1 MALGYEGGR
10 YVLTQLGWNFW
21 WFTHAHAQE
30 GKGGKGGGGV
40 KDTYRNSKDVRSL
53 KVPSSISN
61 K

>member
-1 MALGYEGGR
+1 MIHSCPRGEGGER
-10 YVLTQLGWNFW
+10 GGE
-21 WFTHAHAQE
+21 E
-30 GKGGKGGGGV
+30 GGGGGV

>member
-1 MALGYEGGR
+1 MFIPNWVGIFDDPLMPKRGMGEK
-10 YVLTQLGWNFW
+10 GW
-21 WFTHAHAQE
+21 
-30 GKGGKGGGGV
+30 GSRGGGGL

>member
-1 MALGYEGGR
+1 MFLPNWVGIFDDSLMLMPKRGR
-10 YVLTQLGWNFW
+10 
-21 WFTHAHAQE
+21 
-30 GKGGKGGGGV
+30 GGKGWGGGV

>member
-1 MALGYEGGR
+1 MGGSFLPNWVGIFDDPLMPKR
-10 YVLTQLGWNFW
+10 GR
-21 WFTHAHAQE
+21 
-30 GKGGKGGGGV
+30 GGKGWGRRGGGV

>member
-1 MALGYEGGR
+1 MFLPNWVGIFDDPLMPKRGRGGGER
-10 YVLTQLGWNFW
+10 
-21 WFTHAHAQE
+21 
-30 GKGGKGGGGV
+30 GGEEKGGGV

>member
-1 MALGYEGGR
+1 MIHSCPRGEGGER
-10 YVLTQLGWNFW
+10 
-21 WFTHAHAQE
+21 
-30 GKGGKGGGGV
+30 GGEEGGGGV

>member
-1 MALGYEGGR
+1 MFLPNWVGIFDDSPMPKRGR
-10 YVLTQLGWNFW
+10 G
-21 WFTHAHAQE
+21 E
-30 GKGGKGGGGV
+30 RGGGVMVVVV

>member
-1 MALGYEGGR
+1 MFLPNWVGIFDDPLMPKRGRGGER
-10 YVLTQLGWNFW
+10 
-21 WFTHAHAQE
+21 
-30 GKGGKGGGGV
+30 GGEEKGGGGV

>member
-1 MALGYEGGR
+1 MFLPNWVGIFDDSLMPKRGR
-10 YVLTQLGWNFW
+10 
-21 WFTHAHAQE
+21 
-30 GKGGKGGGGV
+30 GGKGGGGV